1 MTQSRD
7 HFFITHTRTI
17 VALLFGL
24 SFSVVVAYAT
34 PPGSAYTPGETLD
47 PTCAPGDTNCTVS
60 VGAALT
66 FSTGLT
72 NTANTITN
80 NLSTGVSGGQSVV
93 GGTAASNNLTLSST
107 ADATKGKI
115 IFGTSAYDEVN
126 NRLGIGTVSPDQ
138 AFVVQGADV
147 SSEPTFMRFD
157 SGVLTLEGDT
167 SGVNGVPIIDFKDS
181 FTDQVLSRMGYVN
194 NRGIVISNYRSG
206 LGNEAIFFEHSAD
219 EHSLVVVYGVSAYGI
234 QTRVGIGTDTPSSRF
249 DVVSNNLGTT
259 QTTASGI
266 ALSNTHTAVD
276 GLQQMSPALRWSGH
290 GWKTDAVAESQDV
303 EFRAFVTPVQGTAN
317 PTGYLGFGSSIN
329 GGAYNDNQLVLT
341 SAGYVGIGTTSPGYS
356 LDVAGAGRFS
366 GDIITSD
373 VNGNV
378 VIGGSTSGYVDIYGT
393 EGRKMLIGNGTTGLA
408 RIDLYNSNNLV
419 INGGNVGIANT
430 APGYLLHTGS
440 SSVTTGTTV
449 ARFENAG
456 GTCDIVPST
465 AGGITCTSDER
476 LKKNVTTLEDTVLD
490 KVISVRLVDY
500 NLITESENAPIHVGV
515 IAQEFEQ
522 IFPDLVQTDSRGFKS
537 VSYVG
542 LIPYVTKAVQEMHIQ
557 MIGINDM
564 ETENTWRDSLVEW
577 FGNITNGITRL
588 FAGEIETKNL
598 CVSDE
603 SGAKTCI
610 TKEQLDALLED
621 VSELPPPDPVPPE
634 DPIEDPETEDTT
646 DDTNEDTFETSDL
659 PPADDA
665 AVDVEIDETEPAP
678 EPVVNDTQVEEPL
691 SSL

>member
-47 PTCAPGDTNCTVS
+47 PTCAPGDVNCTVG
-60 VGAALT
+60 VGAVLT

-80 NLSTGVSGGQSVV
+80 NLSTGVAGGQSVI
-93 GGTAASNNLTLSST
+93 GGTASGNDLTLSST
-107 ADATKGKI
+107 AHATKGKI
-115 IFGTSAYDEVN
+115 IFGTSAYDEAN

-181 FTDQVLSRMGYVN
+181 FTDQVVSRMGYVN

-234 QTRVGIGTDTPSSRF
+234 QTRVGIGTDTPSSRL

-266 ALSNTHTAVD
+266 ALSNTHTALD
-276 GLQQMSPALRWSGH
+276 GLPQMSPALRWSGH

-341 SAGYVGIGTTSPGYS
+341 SAG
-356 LDVAGAGRFS
+356 
-366 GDIITSD
+366 
-373 VNGNV
+373 
-378 VIGGSTSGYVDIYGT
+378 
-393 EGRKMLIGNGTTGLA
+393 
-408 RIDLYNSNNLV
+408 
-419 INGGNVGIANT
+419 NVGIANT
-430 APGYLLHTGS
+430 SPGYLLHVGS
-440 SSVTTGTTV
+440 SALITGTAV

-456 GTCDIVPST
+456 GTCTITPSA

-476 LKKNVTTLEDTVLD
+476 LKKNITTLEDSVLD
-490 KVISVRLVDY
+490 SVLAVRLVSY
-500 NLITESENAPIHVGV
+500 NLTPESDTDMLHTGV
-515 IAQEFEQ
+515 IAQELED
-522 IFPDLVQTDSRGFKS
+522 IFPDLVQTDPQGFKS

-542 LIPYVTKAVQEMHIQ
+542 LVPYVTKAVQEMHIQ

-564 ETENTWRDSLVEW
+564 ETENTWRDSLIMW
-577 FGNITNGITRL
+577 LANASNHITRI
-588 FAGEIETKNL
+588 FTGEICLTDADGTSECLNKQELGQLKQLLNQQTPGEDDL
-598 CVSDE
+598 PPDESDE
-603 SGAKTCI
+603 IEEPDDSDEVG
-610 TKEQLDALLED
+610 ED
-621 VSELPPPDPVPPE
+621 DLPADEDTEDESELPPPEPLPPQDPVEPSADPTSVPE
-634 DPIEDPETEDTT
+634 VVSTEMR
-646 DDTNEDTFETSDL
+646 
-659 PPADDA
+659 
-665 AVDVEIDETEPAP
+665 
-678 EPVVNDTQVEEPL
+678 
-691 SSL
+691 SS